1 MLHLSPSVEEE
12 EEAEEAEEEEE
23 EDDEDDEDDE
33 EAENEEDEDDED
45 EEEEQEGEDSITH
58 SFEAPS
64 ECSSEVSST
73 PDGMSVRK
81 IVSSTPDG
89 MSARKIVSSSK
100 RVKGRS
106 PCPATFTVTAGA
118 YSNGDVAGVAAG
130 DAH

>member
-1 MLHLSPSVEEE
+1 MLHLSPSEEEE
-12 EEAEEAEEEEE
+12 EEAEEAEEAEE

-81 IVSSTPDG
+81 IVSS
-89 MSARKIVSSSK
+89 SK

-118 YSNGDVAGVAAG
+118 YSNSDVAGVAAG